1 MGWGGK
7 AEGRIFIS
15 YRRVDAPGV
24 AGRLS
29 DTLSDYF
36 GPERVFRDI
45 ENIEGGADFGQV
57 IEGNLSSADA
67 MIVLIGPEWL
77 EATDESGN
85 RRLDRIDDWVAAEVG
100 AALES
105 GVPVFPVLIEGTPM
119 PDADNLPDRLKPLA
133 RRNAVSISDKTWK
146 TDANRLAK
154 IVAIDIPGSVAE
166 RRLNRT
172 RALIVLMLL
181 AAVLF
186 TTTSVAFNSHD
197 VLEFAKAQGSGDLS
211 DDALLDAW
219 ASAINFVALMSS
231 AVLLFIS
238 APLVDTE
245 RRKWI
250 YAGAWFSSVGCL
262 VGLVMYWKP
271 LDGTAETI
279 GLFFISTVLIAGLFG
294 FMTLSG
300 FKPK

>member
-105 GVPVFPVLIEGTPM
+105 GGPVFPVLIEGTPM
-119 PDADNLPDRLKPLA
+119 PDADNLPQRRINQRQDVEDRCQPA
-133 RRNAVSISDKTWK
+133 RQDRRHRYSRLGRRATSQPNACADR
-146 TDANRLAK
+146 TDAS
-154 IVAIDIPGSVAE
+154 G
-166 RRLNRT
+166 RRPL
-172 RALIVLMLL
+172 
-181 AAVLF
+181 
-186 TTTSVAFNSHD
+186 HD
-197 VLEFAKAQGSGDLS
+197 DKRCVQFARCPRVCE
-211 DDALLDAW
+211 
-219 ASAINFVALMSS
+219 SAGI
-231 AVLLFIS
+231 
-238 APLVDTE
+238 
-245 RRKWI
+245 R
-250 YAGAWFSSVGCL
+250 
-262 VGLVMYWKP
+262 
-271 LDGTAETI
+271 
-279 GLFFISTVLIAGLFG
+279 
-294 FMTLSG
+294 
-300 FKPK
+300 